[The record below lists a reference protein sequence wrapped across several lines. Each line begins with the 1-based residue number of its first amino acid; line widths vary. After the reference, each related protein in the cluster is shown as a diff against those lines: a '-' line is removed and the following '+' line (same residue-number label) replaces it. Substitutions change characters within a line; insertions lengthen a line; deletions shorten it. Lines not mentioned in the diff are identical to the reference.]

1 MNELKQR
8 TQQTGIE
15 CSQVKNKDS
24 WRLTEE
30 MLRRMWLREFLNF
43 GLKLKGDSKAVG
55 TALLRTNVTSPVIC
69 KSMGLL
75 YNTGPNWTRG

>member
-1 MNELKQR
+1 MRMNELKQR
-8 TQQTGIE
+8 TQQTGKE

-30 MLRRMWLREFLNF
+30 MLRREFLNF
-43 GLKLKGDSKAVG
+43 GLKLKGNPKAVG
-55 TALLRTNVTSPVIC
+55 TALLRTDVTSPVIC